1 MKKYIKLI
9 VIFTILVIV
18 IAKYAI
24 NYDYPENSQT
34 FFDESIISFLAFLI
48 LAITTMM
55 QSYELKLQREDI
67 KNSNDAQIK
76 QSEELYNSNTLTKE
90 SVYQSRYFE
99 LLRLKEEITNK
110 INVNLFSDKIATYIK
125 MVSVD
130 TINGLSKK
138 EAIEFGDF
146 IYTYCDVTEDEMR
159 LAQNIQDFDEKQ
171 GEKTEIIEIL
181 PSLKFSFEWFNNLLN
196 NRESM
201 RTYFDDTYPDE
212 ILNKYEKVFSSI
224 VEKNKNKN
232 HEIIVF
238 MLDERLEKL
247 HNIQKV
253 IIELL
258 SDIDTDK
265 SNLMS
270 LSNMHKSL
278 LSKDEDMVYKI
289 IDNGL
294 TFDEIIEIERS
305 KHKSI

>member
-9 VIFTILVIV
+9 IIFTILVIV

-110 INVNLFSDKIATYIK
+110 INVNLFSEMITAYIK
-125 MVSVD
+125 MVSVN
-130 TINGLSKK
+130 TINDLSK
-138 EAIEFGDF
+138 EQAIEFGDF
-146 IYTYCDVTEDEMR
+146 IYTYCHVTEDEMR
-159 LAQNIQDFDEKQ
+159 EAHNIQDFHEEY
-171 GEKTEIIEIL
+171 GEKLEIIEIL

-196 NRESM
+196 NRENM

-232 HEIIVF
+232 NETIIF
-238 MLDERLEKL
+238 KLDEHLEKL
-247 HNIQKV
+247 YNIQKV

-270 LSNMHKSL
+270 LSDMHKSL
-278 LSKDEDMVYKI
+278 LSKDEDLVYKI
-289 IDNGL
+289 IEKGL
-294 TFDEIIEIERS
+294 TFDEIMEFEMS
-305 KHKSI
+305 KHKNV

>member
-1 MKKYIKLI
+1 MKKYIRLI
-9 VIFTILVIV
+9 IIFILLVII

-24 NYDYPENSQT
+24 NYDYPENSQN
-34 FFDESIISFLAFLI
+34 FFDESIISFLALLI

-67 KNSNDAQIK
+67 KYSNEAQIK
-76 QSEELYNSNTLTKE
+76 QSEELYNSNALTKE

-110 INVNLFSDKIATYIK
+110 INMGLFSDKIETCTK
-125 MVSVD
+125 MISVD
-130 TINGLSKK
+130 TINDLSI
-138 EAIEFGDF
+138 EETIEFGNF
-146 IYTYCDVTEDEMR
+146 IYTYCHVTEDEMR
-159 LAQNIQDFDEKQ
+159 EAYNIQDFDEKH

-224 VEKNKNKN
+224 VEKNKNRN
-232 HEIIVF
+232 HEIIVS
-238 MLDERLEKL
+238 MLDEKLEKL
-247 HNIQKV
+247 YNIQKV

-258 SDIDTDK
+258 SDISTDK

-278 LSKDEDMVYKI
+278 LSKDEDIVYKI
-289 IDNGL
+289 IDKGL
-294 TFDEIIEIERS
+294 TFHEIMEIESS
-305 KHKSI
+305 KHKNV